1 MKLFS
6 RKPQA
11 VQSSSA
17 PVDPQEM
24 PEPQN
29 SAEYLRRGY
38 AYYSRGRFREALA
51 DFQRSAALDP
61 DSVDAVYGLGMAQKA
76 SKLHDE
82 SVKTFQQV
90 LTLLNAGAVA
100 DRVRADMLRR
110 LALGH
115 INEITSGNWNLEKE
129 IWHHVE

>member
-6 RKPQA
+6 RKSRTAQRT
-11 VQSSSA
+11 SGLD
-17 PVDPQEM
+17 DPQEM

-38 AYYSRGRFREALA
+38 AYYARGRFPEALA
-51 DFQRSAALDP
+51 DFQRSIALDP
-61 DSVDAVYGLGMAQKA
+61 DSVDAMYGLGMAQKA

-82 SVKTFQQV
+82 SVKSFQQV

-100 DRVRADMLRR
+100 DRIRADMLRR

-115 INEITSGNWNLEKE
+115 INEITSGDWNLEKE
-129 IWHHVE
+129 IWRHVE